1 MHEASGDSP
10 LTYAASNGNF
20 DVVQSLLALGA
31 NPNSCSNGISPL
43 ITAVKSK
50 KVEIVQALLEAGAD
64 VNFVN
69 ENGDTALHAAVET
82 GKHQIVRLLLNYG
95 ANCDATNKFNR
106 TPLHYAIENTKSQT
120 NRSFRVEKLLIQA
133 GANLNAT
140 DKFGKFYKEMLQLV
154 SDSIYSCSG
163 RTPLHYAFVQLNFI
177 PLNSNTTIT
186 WKKFKQL
193 CEAIKYE
200 ERRKKSLL
208 KFSEEYL
215 LDSESYADCW
225 LKAAK
230 EKQLELEDAEK
241 EKERR
246 EKNPQ
251 DDYFV
256 EEEKESLKEY
266 MACQFEGLESNAQFD
281 PIEIVKYFSSH
292 EGVDCNIRDV
302 FGRTPLHYA
311 ACVGAFSCTTL
322 LLGKNVDIN
331 AVDDDKVHSFIK
343 H

>member
-1 MHEASGDSP
+1 M
-10 LTYAASNGNF
+10 NG
-20 DVVQSLLALGA
+20 
-31 NPNSCSNGISPL
+31 
-43 ITAVKSK
+43 
-50 KVEIVQALLEAGAD
+50 
-64 VNFVN
+64 
-69 ENGDTALHAAVET
+69 H
-82 GKHQIVRLLLNYG
+82 
-95 ANCDATNKFNR
+95 
-106 TPLHYAIENTKSQT
+106 
-120 NRSFRVEKLLIQA
+120 
-133 GANLNAT
+133 
-140 DKFGKFYKEMLQLV
+140 
-154 SDSIYSCSG
+154 
-163 RTPLHYAFVQLNFI
+163 
-177 PLNSNTTIT
+177 TTIT

-208 KFSEEYL
+208 KFAEEYL

-241 EKERR
+241 EKEKR

-251 DDYFV
+251 DYYFV
-256 EEEKESLKEY
+256 EEEKESLEEY
-266 MACQFEGLESNAQFD
+266 KTCQFEGLDSNAQFD

-331 AVDDDKVHSFIK
+331 AIDDDKVHSYI
-343 H
+343 